1 MIHLVYPPKFYIT
14 IVFNFSWVLQSSYE
28 KSKTMDMKI
37 FFFFLSFFLFFFLCG
52 GGGGDGGGERCI
64 IFPVKITN
72 NKSLYS

>member
-37 FFFFLSFFLFFFLCG
+37 FFFFLSFFLFFFVCGG
-52 GGGGDGGGERCI
+52 GGGGDGREKGA
-64 IFPVKITN
+64 
-72 NKSLYS
+72 LYFR